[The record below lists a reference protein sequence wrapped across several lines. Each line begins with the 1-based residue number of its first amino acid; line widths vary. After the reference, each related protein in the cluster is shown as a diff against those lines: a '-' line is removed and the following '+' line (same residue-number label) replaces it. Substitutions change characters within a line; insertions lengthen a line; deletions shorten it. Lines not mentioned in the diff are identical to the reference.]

1 MSKIFYIIIDGVL
14 SALARLPLGV
24 LYAISDVILYPLIRY
39 VIRYR
44 LNLVQLTM
52 PKALPGLAYT
62 QRKRVIRKFYHH
74 FCDYIVETIKL
85 LHISDQE
92 MMERMT
98 FKDLNVVTDAL
109 EQGRSVTLYFAHVF
123 NWEWATSVTLH
134 MNSEINGRKVCFGQV
149 YRPLKNKV
157 MDRLMLKVRSR
168 FGSES
173 WPKNMVLRHLIEKK
187 NEGEL
192 TLTGFMSDQK
202 PSHGDKSHVVRFLHR
217 PTEIITGTEQL
228 CRKLD
233 TVPVYWDM
241 YRLRRGYYQITCRPL
256 PLPADS
262 EPFEITDA
270 YARKLQHTIRRNPSL
285 WLWTHNRWK
294 IPVRYVYGK

>member
-1 MSKIFYIIIDGVL
+1 MNNIMYKIIDGLL

-24 LYAISDVILYPLIRY
+24 LYVISDVILYPLMRY
-39 VIRYR
+39 VLRYR
-44 LNLVQLTM
+44 LNLIQLTM

-62 QRKRVIRKFYHH
+62 QRKRVIKKFYHH

-85 LHISDQE
+85 LHISDEE
-92 MMERMT
+92 MMKRMS
-98 FKDLNVVTDAL
+98 FKNLEVVTDAL

-134 MNSEINGRKVCFGQV
+134 MKGEYGGREVCFGQV
-149 YRPLKNKV
+149 YRPLKNKC

-173 WPKNMVLRHLIEKK
+173 WPKSTVFRHLIQKK
-187 NEGEL
+187 NEGVL

-202 PSHGDKSHVVRFLHR
+202 PSHGDKTHVVRFLHR
-217 PTEIITGTEQL
+217 PTALITGTEQQ

-241 YRLRRGYYQITCRPL
+241 YCLGRGYYQITCRPL
-256 PLPADS
+256 PLPS
-262 EPFEITDA
+262 ESESYEITDS
-270 YARKLQHTIRRNPSL
+270 YARMLQHTIRRDPSL

-294 IPVRYVYGK
+294 KPVRYVYGK